1 MLDVINLDELRE
13 LNHAQHDPQF
23 DPDPD
28 PDEYI
33 PEKEERYIDALSDLR
48 IMIEDCQTQV
58 SHIKDDYQT
67 RKVIGIETI
76 LEKMIEDIDKLIEK
90 GL

>member
-1 MLDVINLDELRE
+1 MQTPNLDEMRE
-13 LNHAQHDPQF
+13 LNYAQHDPQF
-23 DPDPD
+23 EPD

-76 LEKMIEDIDKLIEK
+76 LENMIEDIDKLISK